1 MAGYRHWL
9 IALLGLSSFAL
20 TYPLAAAD
28 DTNPKCISISG
39 DIAIAAA
46 EDELE
51 KLSEDVK
58 NASCSVN
65 LENMI
70 AEKLARIRKDAAPEE
85 PEEDAAREDEKPPR
99 GDQDGS
105 PRVTGKSTRQDQGF
119 LETEK
124 GDPTPPPPRPQP
136 VPKVTPCPIGDALGW
151 IDVLRTER
159 GDVFS
164 ASTQLVLA
172 GRELREGEVFV
183 IPPERAAK
191 LHPFESA
198 CELASECQWSEDRVT
213 GSFEVVRIVTSSRP
227 GKTQRLQVCIRP
239 SR

>member
-9 IALLGLSSFAL
+9 VGLLGLSSFVL
-20 TYPLAAAD
+20 TSPLPAAAD
-28 DTNPKCISISG
+28 TNPFCISLAG
-39 DIAIAAA
+39 KVEATAD
-46 EDELE
+46 EDGLE
-51 KLSEDVK
+51 KLFEDAK
-58 NASCSVN
+58 KAGCSN
-65 LENMI
+65 LIQII
-70 AEKLARIRKDAAPEE
+70 AEKLGRVRDDAVP
-85 PEEDAAREDEKPPR
+85 PVVGPPR
-99 GDQDGS
+99 GGQAGS
-105 PRVTGKSTRQDQGF
+105 PRVPESSPIQDEGF

-124 GDPTPPPPRPQP
+124 GDPIPPSPRPQRA
-136 VPKVTPCPIGDALGW
+136 PKVTTCPIGDALGW
-151 IDVLRTER
+151 IDVIRTQR

-183 IPPERAAK
+183 IPPERPAK
-191 LHPFESA
+191 LHPFHFA

-213 GSFEVVRIVTSSRP
+213 GSFEAVRIVTGSRN

>member
-9 IALLGLSSFAL
+9 VGLLGLSSFVL
-20 TYPLAAAD
+20 TSPLPAAAD
-28 DTNPKCISISG
+28 TNPFCISLAG
-39 DIAIAAA
+39 KVEAMAD
-46 EDELE
+46 EDGLK
-51 KLSEDVK
+51 KLFEDAK
-58 NASCSVN
+58 KAGCSN
-65 LENMI
+65 LIQII
-70 AEKLARIRKDAAPEE
+70 AEKLGRDRDDPVPPVVE
-85 PEEDAAREDEKPPR
+85 PPR

-105 PRVTGKSTRQDQGF
+105 PRVTGKPTRQDQGL
-119 LETEK
+119 LETAK
-124 GDPTPPPPRPQP
+124 GDPIPPPPRPQP
-136 VPKVTPCPIGDALGW
+136 APKVTTCPIGDALGW
-151 IDVLRTER
+151 IDVIRTQR

-183 IPPERAAK
+183 IPPERPAK
-191 LHPFESA
+191 LHPFHFS

-213 GSFEVVRIVTSSRP
+213 GSFEVVRIVTGSRP

>member
-9 IALLGLSSFAL
+9 VGLLGLSSFVL
-20 TYPLAAAD
+20 TSPLPAAAD
-28 DTNPKCISISG
+28 TNPFCISLAG
-39 DIAIAAA
+39 KVEAAA
-46 EDELE
+46 DEHSLE
-51 KLSEDVK
+51 KLLEDAK
-58 NASCSVN
+58 KAGCSN
-65 LENMI
+65 LIQII
-70 AEKLARIRKDAAPEE
+70 AEKLARVREDAV
-85 PEEDAAREDEKPPR
+85 PEEDAPRENEKPPR

-105 PRVTGKSTRQDQGF
+105 PRVTGKSTSQDQGF

-124 GDPTPPPPRPQP
+124 GDPIPPPPRPQP
-136 VPKVTPCPIGDALGW
+136 APKVTTCPIGDALGW
-151 IDVLRTER
+151 IDVIRTQR

-183 IPPERAAK
+183 IPPERPAK
-191 LHPFESA
+191 LHPFHFA

-213 GSFEVVRIVTSSRP
+213 GSFEAVRIVTGSRN